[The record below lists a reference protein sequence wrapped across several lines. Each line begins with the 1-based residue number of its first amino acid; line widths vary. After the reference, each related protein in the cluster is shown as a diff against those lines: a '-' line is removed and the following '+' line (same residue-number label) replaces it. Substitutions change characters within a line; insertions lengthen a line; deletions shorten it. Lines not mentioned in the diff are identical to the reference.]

1 MIELTVL
8 PDAHAVGERAADIF
22 DDAVRSGSRTLGLAT
37 GSSTDPV
44 YGELVRRH
52 GGRHNPYR
60 SAQLFLLDEYIG
72 LPVGHRE
79 RYAEVIR
86 RSFADPLGVAFSRVH
101 APDAVS
107 SESDRVGAEFERAI
121 AREGGIDLQLLGVGS
136 NGHIAFNEPGTPF
149 ESRTRVVELAEQTR
163 RDNARFFGG
172 DLSSVPLRAMSQGI
186 ATILSARRI
195 LLIATGQAKSE
206 TIAALVRTP
215 PTPLLP
221 ASALHDHPA
230 VTMVVDRDAASGI
243 DEEGV
248 LETVRISRDERSP
261 VAREASVPNR

>member
-1 MIELTVL
+1 ML
-8 PDAHAVGERAADIF
+8 PDADAVGERAADIF

-44 YGELVRRH
+44 YAELVRRH

-60 SAQLFLLDEYIG
+60 MTQLFLLDEYIG
-72 LPVGHRE
+72 LPVDHPE

-107 SESDRVGAEFERAI
+107 ADTDRAGAAFELSI
-121 AREGGIDLQLLGVGS
+121 ASEGGIDLQLLGVGS
-136 NGHIAFNEPGTPF
+136 NGHIAFNEPGAPF
-149 ESRTRVVELAEQTR
+149 EGRTQAVELADQTR
-163 RDNARFFGG
+163 RDNARFFSG
-172 DLSSVPLRAMSQGI
+172 DLDSVPMRAMSQGI

-195 LLIATGQAKSE
+195 LLVAIGRTKSD
-206 TIAALVRTP
+206 TVAALVRTP

-221 ASALHDHPA
+221 VSALHDHPA
-230 VTMVVDRDAASGI
+230 VAMLVDLDAASGI
-243 DEEGV
+243 DADCV
-248 LETVRISRDERSP
+248 LDTVRLSKRA
-261 VAREASVPNR
+261 VAGSS